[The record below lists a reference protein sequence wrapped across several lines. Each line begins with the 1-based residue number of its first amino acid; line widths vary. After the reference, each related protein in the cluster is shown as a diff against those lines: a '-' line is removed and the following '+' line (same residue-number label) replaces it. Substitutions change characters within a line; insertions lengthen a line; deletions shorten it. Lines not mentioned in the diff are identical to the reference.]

1 MKKRIVSGLRDSWK
15 WLMYVFITVTSM
27 IAVNSR
33 FNYFVIIILSNFW
46 IAAVGEQVL
55 DYLAEKLQNSKE
67 GLMSKTLTHVSKD
80 GDYTL
85 YTEDLY
91 EAVEKLGYIEHEL
104 KGEL

>member
-1 MKKRIVSGLRDSWK
+1 MKKRIVLGLRDSWR
-15 WLMYVFITVTSM
+15 WLMYVFITITSM
-27 IAVNSR
+27 VAVNSQ
-33 FNYFVIIILSNFW
+33 FNYFVIIILANFW
-46 IAAVGEQVL
+46 IAAVGEQL
-55 DYLAEKLQNSKE
+55 LSYLAEKLQDSKE
-67 GLMSKTLTHVSKD
+67 GLMDKTLTHVNTD

>member
-1 MKKRIVSGLRDSWK
+1 
-15 WLMYVFITVTSM
+15 MYMITTITSM
-27 IAVNSR
+27 IAVNMKL
-33 FNYFVIIILSNFW
+33 NYFIIIVLGNFW
-46 IAAVGEQVL
+46 VAAVGEQLL
-55 DYLAEKLQNSKE
+55 DYFCEKLQDSKE
-67 GLMSKTLTHVSKD
+67 GLMSKTLTHINED